1 MKTIAIT
8 SAITD
13 RALLAVEIVT
23 CLAATRPDVL
33 TQPKISEAL
42 KVERRYLEPT
52 LQRLAKSGIISS
64 LRGPTGGYSYLGD
77 PKHLSAALIINL
89 FSPRAKKGISPIR
102 RSLVRTQ
109 MSALDRVTVFEL
121 IATRA

>member
-1 MKTIAIT
+1 MKTNAVT
-8 SAITD
+8 NAITD

-23 CLAATRPDVL
+23 CLAATRPAVL
-33 TQPKISEAL
+33 TQPKISAEL

-64 LRGPTGGYSYLGD
+64 LRGPTGGYSYRGD

-89 FSPRAKKGISPIR
+89 FSPRTKQGISPIR
-102 RSLVRTQ
+102 RALVLTQ
-109 MSALDRVTVFEL
+109 MNALDRVSVAEL
-121 IATRA
+121 IAATA